1 VHACTAPGELWL
13 SATMRAWCLV
23 AVMNLGMVAV
33 HLPLSAAHHVTQVAV
48 NAVVP
53 QPAVMTSATVLSMTE
68 VAIAVGVLW
77 YRTRGGARAVE
88 GPE

>member
-1 VHACTAPGELWL
+1 
-13 SATMRAWCLV
+13 
-23 AVMNLGMVAV
+23 
-33 HLPLSAAHHVTQVAV
+33 V

-53 QPAVMTSATVLSMTE
+53 QPVVVTSATVLSMTE
-68 VAIAVGVLW
+68 VAIAVAVLW